1 MSMWSA
7 CLILVPAKVMSTAGQ
22 PTENAFAESFIKT
35 LKCEEVY
42 MHHYQ
47 TFEEAQAHVQ
57 TFLEDVYNAKRLHS
71 SLDYVPPDEFE
82 LKYTP
87 C

>member
-1 MSMWSA
+1 MLGPLLA
-7 CLILVPAKVMSTAGQ
+7 CPLLDSQPRMRSQKVSQ
-22 PTENAFAESFIKT
+22 KT
-35 LKCEEVY
+35 VKWEEVY
-42 MHHYQ
+42 LNQYR
-47 TFEEAQAHVQ
+47 TFEEAQASLQ

-82 LKYTP
+82 ANFSM